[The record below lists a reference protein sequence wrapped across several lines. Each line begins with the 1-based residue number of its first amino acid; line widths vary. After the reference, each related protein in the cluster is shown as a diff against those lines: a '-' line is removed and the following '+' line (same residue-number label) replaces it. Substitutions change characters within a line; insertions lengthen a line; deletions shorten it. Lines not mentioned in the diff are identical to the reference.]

1 MKNREA
7 KKGKEEDFLFFF
19 MKKITARKTHY
30 GGIHFTQQPPT

>member
-19 MKKITARKTHY
+19 MKKITARKTHFQT
-30 GGIHFTQQPPT
+30 G